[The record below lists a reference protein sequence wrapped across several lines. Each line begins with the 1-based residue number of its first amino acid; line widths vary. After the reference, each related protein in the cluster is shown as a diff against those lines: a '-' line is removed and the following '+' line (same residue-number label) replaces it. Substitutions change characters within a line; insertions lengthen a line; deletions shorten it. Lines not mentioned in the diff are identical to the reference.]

1 MGLIEGNS
9 DSIAHLILDEADL
22 EFSGFT
28 ITTANPWNPEQSG
41 NSPGRPRGT
50 HDLVRYVVETTEGGK
65 LLMLWYS
72 SPGISYPTYRCRKAP
87 GQGRTSRRGRLTSS
101 GAIEMLL
108 DRGLGRSPQRLDIP
122 HGISN
127 RPLEHICLMRHCGC
141 L

>member
-1 MGLIEGNS
+1 MGLIEDNS
-9 DSIAHLILDEADL
+9 DSIAHLILDKADL

-28 ITTANPWNPEQSG
+28 ITPLEARAEWQPATQA
-41 NSPGRPRGT
+41 RRH

-101 GAIEMLL
+101 GPS
-108 DRGLGRSPQRLDIP
+108 R
-122 HGISN
+122 
-127 RPLEHICLMRHCGC
+127 CC
-141 L
+141 